1 MSLRQE
7 WAFDQTFVR
16 AALTLVPTT
25 TRGNVTVTTTVFRV
39 VDDARRVREQRM
51 TTHPADQVSPTAAM
65 MVGRG

>member
-25 TRGNVTVTTTVFRV
+25 TRGNVTVTTVFRV

-51 TTHPADQVSPTAAM
+51 TTHRADQGAPPPP
-65 MVGRG
+65 